1 MKHSARVCSVLS
13 PVLSPIGIA
22 AAALVMVAAALAAA
36 GPPAGVVGPTYAIR
50 GCRIV
55 PVTGPPVDKGAIVI
69 RDGLIEA
76 LGPADK
82 VKVPEDA
89 EVVEADGLIAY
100 PGLVSAMS
108 GLFIEQPA
116 AARGEAA
123 TPEPEIPYFAGQ
135 AAPAE
140 DRYPPGP
147 GQHVLDQLKPRKASV
162 ESFHRAGF
170 TTVLVAP
177 TRGIFEGQSVVL
189 NLNGEPIGPMV
200 LRNGAALH
208 INFTTERGGYP
219 SSLMGTIAHIRQS
232 FIDAGYYAARQAE
245 YARSPNGLKRPEYDA
260 RLEALAPFVRDRRP
274 VVFQCNNQEDIK
286 RALKIVA
293 EFKLNAM
300 LAGATEAWRVA
311 DVLKKSPVP
320 LLVGLDFRPP
330 ATSKYATQGEELRRK
345 AEAEIYPANAAELAK
360 AGLDF
365 ALVSG
370 PAADGALVL
379 RAVRAAVKAGLPKEA
394 ALKALT
400 IQPARFLGLDKALGS
415 LEPGKIANVVLVK
428 GELLDEGAQVAKVF
442 ADGVL
447 FKYAEVSK

>member
-1 MKHSARVCSVLS
+1 MKLSARVSPALS
-13 PVLSPIGIA
+13 LLIVA
-22 AAALVMVAAALAAA
+22 AAAFVGFAAAFAAVQPSA
-36 GPPAGVVGPTYAIR
+36 ADVGPTYAVR

-55 PVTGPPVDKGAIVI
+55 PATGPPVEKGAIVI

-76 LGPADK
+76 LGPAGK
-82 VKVPEDA
+82 VKIPGDA
-89 EVVEADGLIAY
+89 EIVEADGLVAY
-100 PGLVSAMS
+100 PGLVSALS
-108 GLFIEQPA
+108 NLFLEPPAPAGGQAPGLA
-116 AARGEAA
+116 AGFPGQAR
-123 TPEPEIPYFAGQ
+123 Q
-135 AAPAE
+135 AAPAD
-140 DRYPPGP
+140 DRFPPGP
-147 GQHVLDQLKPRKASV
+147 GLLVLDQLKPKKASV

-177 TRGIFEGQSVVL
+177 TQGIFEGQSVLL
-189 NLNGEPIGPMV
+189 NLNGEDIAPMV

-232 FIDAGYYAARQAE
+232 FIDADYYAARQAQ
-245 YARSPNGLKRPEYDA
+245 YARSPAGLKRPAYDP

-311 DVLKKSPVP
+311 EALKKSPVP

-330 ATSKYATQGEELRRK
+330 ATSKYATQGEELRKR
-345 AEAEIYPANAAELAK
+345 AEAELYPANAAALAR

-370 PAADGALVL
+370 ANADGAAVL
-379 RAVRAAVKAGLPKEA
+379 RAVRAAVKAGLSKEA
-394 ALKALT
+394 ALRALT
-400 IQPARFLGLDKALGS
+400 VTPARFLGLDRALGS
-415 LEPGKIANVVLVK
+415 LEPGKTANVVLVK
-428 GELLDEGAQVAKVF
+428 GEIFDDGAQVAAVF

>member
-1 MKHSARVCSVLS
+1 MKHSARVSSVLS
-13 PVLSPIGIA
+13 LLTVA
-22 AAALVMVAAALAAA
+22 AAAAVLAAS
-36 GPPAGVVGPTYAIR
+36 GPPAGDVGPTYAIR
-50 GCRIV
+50 NCRIV
-55 PVTGPPVDKGAIVI
+55 PVTGPPVEKGVIVI

-76 LGPADK
+76 LGAADK
-82 VKVPEDA
+82 VKIPGDA
-89 EVVEADGLIAY
+89 EIVEAEGLIAY
-100 PGLVSAMS
+100 PGLISALS
-108 GLFIEQPA
+108 NLFIEQPA
-116 AARGEAA
+116 PARTGAPAAE
-123 TPEPEIPYFAGQ
+123 TEIPSLAVQ

-140 DRYPPGP
+140 DRFPPGP
-147 GQHVLDQLKPRKASV
+147 GLLVLDQLKPKKATV
-162 ESFHRAGF
+162 ESFHKAGF

-177 TRGIFEGQSVVL
+177 ARGIFEGQSVLL

-208 INFTTERGGYP
+208 INFATERGGYP

-232 FIDAGYYAARQAE
+232 FIDADYYAARQAQ
-245 YARSPNGLKRPEYDA
+245 YAKSPAGLKRPEYDP
-260 RLEALAPFVRDRRP
+260 RLEALVPFVRDRKP

-286 RALKIVA
+286 RALKIAA
-293 EFKLNAM
+293 EFKLNAL
-300 LAGATEAWRVA
+300 LAGANEAWRAA
-311 DVLKKSPVP
+311 DALKKSPVP

-330 ATSKYATQGEELRRK
+330 ATSKYATQGEDLRKK

-370 PAADGALVL
+370 TTADGGLVL
-379 RAVRAAVKAGLPKEA
+379 RAVRTAIKAGLTKDA

-400 IQPARFLGLDKALGS
+400 IQPARFLGLDRTLGS

-428 GELLDEGAQVAKVF
+428 GELLDDNAQVAKVF
-442 ADGVL
+442 VDGVL

>member
-1 MKHSARVCSVLS
+1 MKHSAPVSSLALFSLVLA
-13 PVLSPIGIA
+13 IA
-22 AAALVMVAAALAAA
+22 LAA
-36 GPPAGVVGPTYAIR
+36 GPPARDVGPTYAVR
-50 GCRIV
+50 NCRIV
-55 PVTGPPVDKGAIVI
+55 PVVGPPIEKGVIVI

-76 LGPADK
+76 VGAVDK
-82 VKVPEDA
+82 VKVPADA
-89 EVVEADGLIAY
+89 EIVEAEGLVAY
-100 PGLVSAMS
+100 PGLVSS
-108 GLFIEQPA
+108 LSNLFIEVPA
-116 AARGEAA
+116 AAGRAGGQAA
-123 TPEPEIPYFAGQ
+123 PETESPFLAGQ

-140 DRYPPGP
+140 DRFPPGP
-147 GQHVLDQLKPRKASV
+147 AKLVLDELKPKKASV
-162 ESFHRAGF
+162 ESFHKAGF

-189 NLNGEPIGPMV
+189 SLNGEAIPPMV
-200 LRNGAALH
+200 VRNGAALH

-232 FIDAGYYAARQAE
+232 FIDADYYAARQAQ
-245 YARSPNGLKRPEYDA
+245 YVKSPAGLKRPAYDP
-260 RLEALAPFVRDRRP
+260 RLEALVPFVRDRKP

-286 RALKIVA
+286 RALKITA
-293 EFKLNAM
+293 EFKLNVL
-300 LAGATEAWRVA
+300 LAGVTEAWRDI
-311 DVLKKSPVP
+311 DVLKASRVP

-330 ATSKYATQGEELRRK
+330 ATSKYATQGEELRKK

-370 PAADGALVL
+370 TTADGAAVL
-379 RAVRAAVKAGLPKEA
+379 RAVRTAIKAGLSKEA
-394 ALKALT
+394 ALRALT
-400 IQPARFLGLDKALGS
+400 VQPARFLGLDRALGS

-428 GELLDEGAQVAKVF
+428 GEIFDDGAQVAKVF

>member
-1 MKHSARVCSVLS
+1 MKHSARVSSVFS
-13 PVLSPIGIA
+13 PSVIA
-22 AAALVMVAAALAAA
+22 VAAIVAVAAALAAA
-36 GPPAGVVGPTYAIR
+36 GPPAGDVGPTYAVR
-50 GCRIV
+50 NCRIV
-55 PVTGPPVDKGAIVI
+55 PVTGPPVDKGVIVI

-82 VKVPEDA
+82 VKVPDDA

-100 PGLVSAMS
+100 PGLVSALS
-108 GLFIEQPA
+108 NLFIEQPPP
-116 AARGEAA
+116 ARGE
-123 TPEPEIPYFAGQ
+123 TPSAETEVPSFARQ
-135 AAPAE
+135 AAPAD

-147 GQHVLDQLKPRKASV
+147 GLHVLDQLKPKKAAV
-162 ESFHRAGF
+162 ESFHKAGF

-177 TRGIFEGQSVVL
+177 TQGIFEGQSVLL
-189 NLNGEPIGPMV
+189 NLNGEPIAPMV

-232 FIDAGYYAARQAE
+232 FIDADYYAARQAQ
-245 YARSPNGLKRPEYDA
+245 YAKSPNGLKRPAYDP
-260 RLEALAPFVRDRRP
+260 RLEALVPFVRDRKP

-293 EFKLNAM
+293 EFKLNAL

-311 DVLKKSPVP
+311 DALKKSPVP
-320 LLVGLDFRPP
+320 LLVGLEFRPP
-330 ATSKYATQGEELRRK
+330 ATSKYSTQGEDLRKK
-345 AEAEIYPANAAELAK
+345 AEAEIFPANAAELAK

-379 RAVRAAVKAGLPKEA
+379 RAVRTAVKAGLAKEA

-400 IQPARFLGLDKALGS
+400 IQPARFLGLDRALGS

-442 ADGVL
+442 VDGVL

>member
-1 MKHSARVCSVLS
+1 MKHSARVSSVLTLLA
-13 PVLSPIGIA
+13 VA
-22 AAALVMVAAALAAA
+22 AAALTAALAAT
-36 GPPAGVVGPTYAIR
+36 GPPAGDVGPTYAIR
-50 GCRIV
+50 NCRIV
-55 PVTGPPVDKGAIVI
+55 PVTGPPVEKGVIVI

-76 LGPADK
+76 LGAADK
-82 VKVPEDA
+82 VKIPGDA
-89 EVVEADGLIAY
+89 EIVEAEGLIAY
-100 PGLVSAMS
+100 PGLISALS
-108 GLFIEQPA
+108 NLFIEQPA
-116 AARGEAA
+116 PARTDAPAAE
-123 TPEPEIPYFAGQ
+123 TEIPSLAGQ

-140 DRYPPGP
+140 DRFPPGP
-147 GQHVLDQLKPRKASV
+147 GLLVLDQLKPKRASL
-162 ESFHRAGF
+162 ESFHKAGF

-177 TRGIFEGQSVVL
+177 TRGIFEGQSVLL

-219 SSLMGTIAHIRQS
+219 SSLMGTIAHLRQS
-232 FIDAGYYAARQAE
+232 FIDADYYAARQAQ
-245 YARSPNGLKRPEYDA
+245 YAKSPAGLKRPEYDP
-260 RLEALAPFVRDRRP
+260 RLEALVPFVRDRKP

-286 RALKIVA
+286 RALKIAA
-293 EFKLNAM
+293 EFKLNAL
-300 LAGATEAWRVA
+300 LAGANEAWRVA
-311 DVLKKSPVP
+311 DALKKSPVP

-330 ATSKYATQGEELRRK
+330 ATSKYATQGEELRKK

-370 PAADGALVL
+370 AGADGGLVL
-379 RAVRAAVKAGLPKEA
+379 RAVRTAIKAGLGKDA

-400 IQPARFLGLDKALGS
+400 IQPARFLGLDRTLGS

-428 GELLDEGAQVAKVF
+428 GELLDDNAQVAKVF
-442 ADGVL
+442 VDGVL

>member
-1 MKHSARVCSVLS
+1 MKHSARVS
-13 PVLSPIGIA
+13 
-22 AAALVMVAAALAAA
+22 ALVLLTLVLGLALAA
-36 GPPAGVVGPTYAIR
+36 GPPARDVGPTYAIR
-50 GCRIV
+50 NCRIV
-55 PVTGPPVDKGAIVI
+55 PVAGPPVEKGVIVI

-76 LGPADK
+76 VGAADK

-89 EVVEADGLIAY
+89 EIVEAEGLTAY
-100 PGLVSAMS
+100 PGLVSAFS
-108 GLFIEQPA
+108 NLFIEAPA
-116 AARGEAA
+116 AAGG
-123 TPEPEIPYFAGQ
+123 PEGAPVETEVPAFGAP

-140 DRYPPGP
+140 DRFPPGP
-147 GQHVLDQLKPRKASV
+147 GKLVLDELKPKKASV
-162 ESFHRAGF
+162 ESFHKAGF

-189 NLNGEPIGPMV
+189 NLNGEPIAPMV
-200 LRNGAALH
+200 VRNGVALH

-232 FIDAGYYAARQAE
+232 FIDADYYAARQAQ
-245 YARSPNGLKRPEYDA
+245 YAKSPAGLKRPAYDP
-260 RLEALAPFVRDRRP
+260 RLEALIPFVRDRKP
-274 VVFQCNNQEDIK
+274 VIFQCNNQEDIK
-286 RALKIVA
+286 RALKIVS
-293 EFKLNAM
+293 EFKLNAF
-300 LAGATEAWRVA
+300 LAGATEAWRDL
-311 DVLKKSPVP
+311 DVLKKDRVP

-330 ATSKYATQGEELRRK
+330 MTSKYATQGEELRKK

-360 AGLDF
+360 AGLEF

-370 PAADGALVL
+370 TNADGAAVL
-379 RAVRAAVKAGLPKEA
+379 RAVRTAIKAGLAKEA

-400 IQPARFLGLDKALGS
+400 IQPARFLGLDRALGS

-428 GELLDEGAQVAKVF
+428 GEIFDDNAQVSQVF